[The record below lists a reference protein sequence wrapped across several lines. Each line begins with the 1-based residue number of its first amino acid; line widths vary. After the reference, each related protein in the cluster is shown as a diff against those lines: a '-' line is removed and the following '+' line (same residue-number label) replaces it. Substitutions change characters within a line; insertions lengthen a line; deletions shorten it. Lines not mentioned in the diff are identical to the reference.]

1 MIDINTILDSK
12 IRYINDVP
20 VLTRNQIE
28 TTAEQI
34 LAHYMPEALV
44 SQTPTNIEGLMENCF
59 DLHLD
64 FQTIQPD
71 GAILGE
77 TIFSDGYRQ
86 IFDDTSLT
94 PQIIEVKKGT
104 IILDSFMSEKMETRT
119 LFTEGHEF
127 GHWCL
132 HGPFY
137 SATDNRACRSHRYQ
151 RMYFPHYQAKTP
163 IEWTEWQAN
172 TFAAAILLP
181 RSALRITLREFLEE
195 NKLTWQKLIDFTEY
209 SNRLKYIE
217 LLNRIAKSFCVSNE
231 TARIRMNK
239 LCNLTFPN

>member
-1 MIDINTILDSK
+1 MIEINSFLDSK

-28 TTAEQI
+28 TTAEQV
-34 LAHYMPEALV
+34 LARNMPEALTCQ
-44 SQTPTNIEGLMENCF
+44 SPINIEGLMENCF

-64 FQTIQPD
+64 FQTLQPD

-77 TIFSDGYRQ
+77 TIFRDGYRQ
-86 IFDDTSLT
+86 IFVDNHLT
-94 PQIIEVKKGT
+94 PEIIEVRKGT
-104 IILDSFMSEKMETRT
+104 IILDSFMSEKMKTRT
-119 LFTEGHEF
+119 AFTEAHEF

-151 RMYFPHYQAKTP
+151 RMYFPHYQARTP
-163 IEWTEWQAN
+163 TEWTEWQAN

-181 RSALRITLREFLEE
+181 RSALRITLRDFLEE
-195 NKLTWQKLIDFTEY
+195 NSLTWKRLIDFTDY
-209 SNRLKYIE
+209 RNRLKYIE
-217 LLNRIAKSFCVSNE
+217 LLDRIANLFCVSKE
-231 TARIRMNK
+231 TARIRLNK